1 MQLTKQQTRVYSYL
15 ETYLRRKGRPPS
27 YQEIQDYF
35 GFRSLNSVVKH
46 LKQLE
51 RKGYLESPWG
61 NQKRA
66 FRLLPLRTTAAT
78 IPFLGRVAAGAPIE
92 AVDIPE
98 AIEVPESLLAG
109 GNNFALQVQG
119 ESMIDEGIRDGDV
132 LIIRKQNH
140 ADNGQTVVAQIEGVQ
155 CVWIESEGK
164 RACFISDLVPTQAH
178 LPFPWIMAFDL
189 YPMDTLASKKRLL
202 PQLAEDRVLVV
213 FPHDAEV
220 PWGTLVESEG
230 KLMFQPVAVT

>member
-1 MQLTKQQTRVYSYL
+1 MQLTKQQTRVYRYL

-51 RKGYLESPWG
+51 RKGYLESPWA

-92 AVDIPE
+92 AVEMAE
-98 AIEVPESLLAG
+98 AVEVPESLLAG

-119 ESMIDEGIRDGDV
+119 ESMVDEGIRDGDV
-132 LIIRKQNH
+132 LIIRKQDH
-140 ADNGQTVVAQIEGVQ
+140 ADNGQTVVAQIEGEAT
-155 CVWIESEGK
+155 I
-164 RACFISDLVPTQAH
+164 
-178 LPFPWIMAFDL
+178 
-189 YPMDTLASKKRLL
+189 KKFYQR
-202 PQLAEDRVLVV
+202 DGRVELRPANEELKPLVV
-213 FPHDAEV
+213 PAERV
-220 PWGTLVESEG
+220 EIIGVVVGLVRHY
-230 KLMFQPVAVT
+230 KR

>member
-92 AVDIPE
+92 AVEMPE
-98 AIEVPESLLAG
+98 AVEVPESLLVG

-119 ESMIDEGIRDGDV
+119 ESMVDEGIRDGDV
-132 LIIRKQNH
+132 LIIRKQDH
-140 ADNGQTVVAQIEGVQ
+140 ADNGQTVVVQIEGEAT
-155 CVWIESEGK
+155 I
-164 RACFISDLVPTQAH
+164 
-178 LPFPWIMAFDL
+178 
-189 YPMDTLASKKRLL
+189 KKFYQR
-202 PQLAEDRVLVV
+202 DGRVELRPANEELKPLVV
-213 FPHDAEV
+213 PAEKV
-220 PWGTLVESEG
+220 EIIGVVIGLVRHYRR
-230 KLMFQPVAVT
+230 

>member
-1 MQLTKQQTRVYSYL
+1 MQLTKQQTRVYRYL

-92 AVDIPE
+92 AVEMTE
-98 AIEVPESLLAG
+98 AVEVPESLLAG

-119 ESMIDEGIRDGDV
+119 ESMIDEGIRNGDV
-132 LIIRKQNH
+132 LIIRKQDH
-140 ADNGQTVVAQIEGVQ
+140 ADNGQTVVAQIEGEAT
-155 CVWIESEGK
+155 I
-164 RACFISDLVPTQAH
+164 
-178 LPFPWIMAFDL
+178 
-189 YPMDTLASKKRLL
+189 KKFYQR
-202 PQLAEDRVLVV
+202 DGRVELRPANEEVKPLVV
-213 FPHDAEV
+213 PAEKV
-220 PWGTLVESEG
+220 EIIGVVVGLVRHY
-230 KLMFQPVAVT
+230 KR

>member
-98 AIEVPESLLAG
+98 AVEVPESLLAG

-132 LIIRKQNH
+132 LIIRKQDH
-140 ADNGQTVVAQIEGVQ
+140 ADNGQTVVAQIEGEVT
-155 CVWIESEGK
+155 I
-164 RACFISDLVPTQAH
+164 
-178 LPFPWIMAFDL
+178 
-189 YPMDTLASKKRLL
+189 KKFYRRDGRVELR
-202 PQLAEDRVLVV
+202 PANAELQSLVV
-213 FPHDAEV
+213 PAEKV
-220 PWGTLVESEG
+220 EIIGVVVGLVRHY
-230 KLMFQPVAVT
+230 KR

>member
-1 MQLTKQQTRVYSYL
+1 MALTKQQSRVYSFL

-119 ESMIDEGIRDGDV
+119 ESMVDEGIRDGDV
-132 LIIRKQNH
+132 LIIRKQDH
-140 ADNGQTVVAQIEGVQ
+140 ADNGQTVVAQIEGEATIKKFYQRDGRVELRPANEELKPL
-155 CVWIESEGK
+155 I
-164 RACFISDLVPTQAH
+164 VP
-178 LPFPWIMAFDL
+178 
-189 YPMDTLASKKRLL
+189 
-202 PQLAEDRVLVV
+202 AEKVEIIGVV
-213 FPHDAEV
+213 IGLFRHYRR
-220 PWGTLVESEG
+220 
-230 KLMFQPVAVT
+230 

>member
-1 MQLTKQQTRVYSYL
+1 MQLTKQQTRVYRYL

-92 AVDIPE
+92 AVEMAE
-98 AIEVPESLLAG
+98 AVEVPESLLAG

-119 ESMIDEGIRDGDV
+119 ESMVDEGIRDGDV
-132 LIIRKQNH
+132 LIIRKQDH
-140 ADNGQTVVAQIEGVQ
+140 ADNGQTVVAQIEGEATIKKFYQRDGRVELRPANEELKPLM
-155 CVWIESEGK
+155 VPAEKVEIIGVVVGLVRHYK
-164 RACFISDLVPTQAH
+164 R
-178 LPFPWIMAFDL
+178 
-189 YPMDTLASKKRLL
+189 
-202 PQLAEDRVLVV
+202 
-213 FPHDAEV
+213 
-220 PWGTLVESEG
+220 
-230 KLMFQPVAVT
+230 

>member
-1 MQLTKQQTRVYSYL
+1 MQLTKQQTRVYRYL

-92 AVDIPE
+92 AVEMTE
-98 AIEVPESLLAG
+98 AVEVPESLLAG

-132 LIIRKQNH
+132 LIIRKQDH
-140 ADNGQTVVAQIEGVQ
+140 ANNGQTVVAQIEGEAT
-155 CVWIESEGK
+155 I
-164 RACFISDLVPTQAH
+164 
-178 LPFPWIMAFDL
+178 
-189 YPMDTLASKKRLL
+189 KKFYQR
-202 PQLAEDRVLVV
+202 DGRVELRPANEEVKPLVV
-213 FPHDAEV
+213 PAEKV
-220 PWGTLVESEG
+220 EIIGVVVGLVRHY
-230 KLMFQPVAVT
+230 KR

>member
-1 MQLTKQQTRVYSYL
+1 MLLTKQQTRIYSYL

-98 AIEVPESLLAG
+98 AVEVPESLLAG

-132 LIIRKQNH
+132 LIIRKQDH
-140 ADNGQTVVAQIEGVQ
+140 ADNGQTVVAQIEGEVT
-155 CVWIESEGK
+155 I
-164 RACFISDLVPTQAH
+164 
-178 LPFPWIMAFDL
+178 
-189 YPMDTLASKKRLL
+189 KKFYQRDGRVELR
-202 PQLAEDRVLVV
+202 PANAELQSLVV
-213 FPHDAEV
+213 PAEKV
-220 PWGTLVESEG
+220 EIIGVVVGLVRHY
-230 KLMFQPVAVT
+230 KR

>member
-1 MQLTKQQTRVYSYL
+1 MQLTKQQARVYSYL

-66 FRLLPLRTTAAT
+66 FRLIPLRTTAAT

-92 AVDIPE
+92 AVEIPE
-98 AIEVPESLLAG
+98 AVEVPESLLAG

-119 ESMIDEGIRDGDV
+119 ESMVDEGIRDGDV
-132 LIIRKQNH
+132 LIIRKQDH
-140 ADNGQTVVAQIEGVQ
+140 ADNGQTVVAQIEGEATIKKFYQRDGRV
-155 CVWIESEGK
+155 ELRPANEE
-164 RACFISDLVPTQAH
+164 LQA
-178 LPFPWIMAFDL
+178 
-189 YPMDTLASKKRLL
+189 
-202 PQLAEDRVLVV
+202 LVV
-213 FPHDAEV
+213 PAEKV
-220 PWGTLVESEG
+220 EIIGVVVGLVRHYRR
-230 KLMFQPVAVT
+230 

>member
-92 AVDIPE
+92 AVNIPE
-98 AIEVPESLLAG
+98 AVEVPESLLAG

-132 LIIRKQNH
+132 LIIRKQDR
-140 ADNGQTVVAQIEGVQ
+140 ADNGQTVVAQIEGEVT
-155 CVWIESEGK
+155 I
-164 RACFISDLVPTQAH
+164 
-178 LPFPWIMAFDL
+178 
-189 YPMDTLASKKRLL
+189 KKFYQR
-202 PQLAEDRVLVV
+202 DGRVELRPANEELKPLVV
-213 FPHDAEV
+213 PAERV
-220 PWGTLVESEG
+220 EIIGVVIGLVRHYRR
-230 KLMFQPVAVT
+230 

>member
-51 RKGYLESPWG
+51 RKGYLESPWS

-98 AIEVPESLLAG
+98 AVEVPESLLAG

-132 LIIRKQNH
+132 LIIRKQDR
-140 ADNGQTVVAQIEGVQ
+140 ADNGQTVVAQIEGEAT
-155 CVWIESEGK
+155 I
-164 RACFISDLVPTQAH
+164 
-178 LPFPWIMAFDL
+178 
-189 YPMDTLASKKRLL
+189 KKFYQR
-202 PQLAEDRVLVV
+202 DGRVELRPANEELQPLVV
-213 FPHDAEV
+213 PAEKV
-220 PWGTLVESEG
+220 EIIGVVVGLVRHY
-230 KLMFQPVAVT
+230 KR

>member
-1 MQLTKQQTRVYSYL
+1 MQLTKQQTRVYRYL

-92 AVDIPE
+92 AVEMAE
-98 AIEVPESLLAG
+98 AVEVPESLLAG

-119 ESMIDEGIRDGDV
+119 ESMVDEGIRDGDV
-132 LIIRKQNH
+132 LIIRKQDH
-140 ADNGQTVVAQIEGVQ
+140 ADNGQTVVAQIEGEAT
-155 CVWIESEGK
+155 I
-164 RACFISDLVPTQAH
+164 
-178 LPFPWIMAFDL
+178 
-189 YPMDTLASKKRLL
+189 KKFYQR
-202 PQLAEDRVLVV
+202 DGRVELRPANEELKPLVV
-213 FPHDAEV
+213 PAEKV
-220 PWGTLVESEG
+220 EIIGVVVGLVRHY
-230 KLMFQPVAVT
+230 KR

>member
-92 AVDIPE
+92 AVEMPE
-98 AIEVPESLLAG
+98 SVEVPESLLAG

-132 LIIRKQNH
+132 LIIRKQDH
-140 ADNGQTVVAQIEGVQ
+140 ADNGQTVVAQIEGEAT
-155 CVWIESEGK
+155 I
-164 RACFISDLVPTQAH
+164 
-178 LPFPWIMAFDL
+178 
-189 YPMDTLASKKRLL
+189 KKFYQR
-202 PQLAEDRVLVV
+202 DGRVELRPANEELKPLVV
-213 FPHDAEV
+213 PAEKV
-220 PWGTLVESEG
+220 EILGVVIGLVRHY
-230 KLMFQPVAVT
+230 KR

>member
-1 MQLTKQQTRVYSYL
+1 MQLTKQQSRVYRYL
-15 ETYLRRKGRPPS
+15 ETYLCRKGRPPS

-92 AVDIPE
+92 AVEMPE
-98 AIEVPESLLAG
+98 TTEVPESLLSG

-119 ESMIDEGIRDGDV
+119 DSMVDEGIRDGDV
-132 LIIRKQNH
+132 LIIRKQDH
-140 ADNGQTVVAQIEGVQ
+140 ADNGQTVVAQIEGEAT
-155 CVWIESEGK
+155 I
-164 RACFISDLVPTQAH
+164 
-178 LPFPWIMAFDL
+178 
-189 YPMDTLASKKRLL
+189 KKFHQR
-202 PQLAEDRVLVV
+202 DGRVELRPANEELKPLVV
-213 FPHDAEV
+213 PAEKV
-220 PWGTLVESEG
+220 EIIGVVVGLVRHY
-230 KLMFQPVAVT
+230 KR

>member
-92 AVDIPE
+92 AVEMTE
-98 AIEVPESLLAG
+98 AVEVPESLLAG

-119 ESMIDEGIRDGDV
+119 ESMVDEGIRDGDV
-132 LIIRKQNH
+132 LIIRKQDR
-140 ADNGQTVVAQIEGVQ
+140 ADNGQTVVAQIEGEAT
-155 CVWIESEGK
+155 I
-164 RACFISDLVPTQAH
+164 
-178 LPFPWIMAFDL
+178 
-189 YPMDTLASKKRLL
+189 KKFYQR
-202 PQLAEDRVLVV
+202 DGRVELRPANEELKPLVV
-213 FPHDAEV
+213 PAEKV
-220 PWGTLVESEG
+220 EIIGVVVGLVRHY
-230 KLMFQPVAVT
+230 KR

>member
-1 MQLTKQQTRVYSYL
+1 MQLTKQQTRVYRYL

-92 AVDIPE
+92 AVEMAE
-98 AIEVPESLLAG
+98 AVEVPESLLAG

-119 ESMIDEGIRDGDV
+119 ESMVDEGIRHGDV
-132 LIIRKQNH
+132 LIIRKQDH
-140 ADNGQTVVAQIEGVQ
+140 ADNGQTVVAQIEGEAT
-155 CVWIESEGK
+155 I
-164 RACFISDLVPTQAH
+164 
-178 LPFPWIMAFDL
+178 
-189 YPMDTLASKKRLL
+189 KKFYQR
-202 PQLAEDRVLVV
+202 DGRVELRPANEELKPLVV
-213 FPHDAEV
+213 PAEKV
-220 PWGTLVESEG
+220 EIIGVVVGLVRHY
-230 KLMFQPVAVT
+230 KR

>member
-66 FRLLPLRTTAAT
+66 FRLIPLRTTAAT

-98 AIEVPESLLAG
+98 AMEVPESLLAG

-140 ADNGQTVVAQIEGVQ
+140 ADNGQTVVAQIEGEAT
-155 CVWIESEGK
+155 I
-164 RACFISDLVPTQAH
+164 
-178 LPFPWIMAFDL
+178 
-189 YPMDTLASKKRLL
+189 KKFYQR
-202 PQLAEDRVLVV
+202 DGRVELRPANEELKPLVV
-213 FPHDAEV
+213 PAEKV
-220 PWGTLVESEG
+220 EIIGVVVGLVRHY
-230 KLMFQPVAVT
+230 KR

>member
-1 MQLTKQQTRVYSYL
+1 MQLTRRQTRVYSYL

-98 AIEVPESLLAG
+98 AMEVPESLLAG

-132 LIIRKQNH
+132 LIIRKQDH
-140 ADNGQTVVAQIEGVQ
+140 ADNGQTVVAQIEGEVTIKKFYQ
-155 CVWIESEGK
+155 RDGRVELRPANEELKPLVIPAEKVEIIGVVVGLVRHYK
-164 RACFISDLVPTQAH
+164 R
-178 LPFPWIMAFDL
+178 
-189 YPMDTLASKKRLL
+189 
-202 PQLAEDRVLVV
+202 
-213 FPHDAEV
+213 
-220 PWGTLVESEG
+220 
-230 KLMFQPVAVT
+230 

>member
-1 MQLTKQQTRVYSYL
+1 MQLTKQQSRVYCYL

-66 FRLLPLRTTAAT
+66 FRLLPLRTTTAT
-78 IPFLGRVAAGAPIE
+78 IPFLGRVVAGAPIE
-92 AVDIPE
+92 AVEIPE
-98 AIEVPESLLAG
+98 TTEVPESLLSG

-119 ESMIDEGIRDGDV
+119 DSMVDEGIRDGDV
-132 LIIRKQNH
+132 LIFRKQDH
-140 ADNGQTVVAQIEGVQ
+140 ADNGQTVVAQIEGEAT
-155 CVWIESEGK
+155 I
-164 RACFISDLVPTQAH
+164 
-178 LPFPWIMAFDL
+178 
-189 YPMDTLASKKRLL
+189 KKFYQR
-202 PQLAEDRVLVV
+202 DGRVELRPANKELKPLVV
-213 FPHDAEV
+213 PAEKV
-220 PWGTLVESEG
+220 EIIGVVVGLVRHY
-230 KLMFQPVAVT
+230 KR